1 MATIWVVRS
10 PVMPAKCK
18 VSFRAA
24 PVNVKIDILTKKAYE
39 LSQKQTLRS
48 LNDTLKAEPDL
59 LHGVL
64 RYLEGRG
71 ISVEAATQLG
81 KQRVRATIEDDN
93 KEGERS
99 VQPQKLRKGEGVVD
113 GDPNNWLAHCY
124 TRLDNTKKDTLEII
138 VSAVEP
144 INCSM
149 FALCALRR
157 SRTSRNDYRKTLL
170 EILEYATGFDVSTS
184 LKGDLRHKPTLTSH
198 LTKLSDERNSRA
210 SNLCLPPVWSSSKDG
225 IFELKETEEGCI
237 SVVDKTKKCSRL
249 LSVSKLHSHFGSDI
263 EFKDL
268 RINNNFSEVRACI
281 GCEET
286 AATIPIASLPEA
298 DEHKNHANQ
307 Q

>member
-1 MATIWVVRS
+1 
-10 PVMPAKCK
+10 MPPKGNK
-18 VSFRAA
+18 RSFRTA
-24 PVNVKIDILTKKAYE
+24 PLKDQIDILVVRASE
-39 LSQKQTLRS
+39 LSQKQTLKS
-48 LNDTLKAEPDL
+48 LNDTLKAQPAL
-59 LHGVL
+59 LPGVV
-64 RYLEGRG
+64 RYLEGLG
-71 ISVEAATQLG
+71 IDIQTATELG
-81 KQRVRATIEDDN
+81 KKRVKPTIEDDS
-93 KEGERS
+93 KEGES
-99 VQPQKLRKGEGVVD
+99 SEQPEKIRKGKRVED
-113 GDPNNWLAHCY
+113 SNSDNWLPRSY
-124 TRLDNTKKDTLEII
+124 TRLDNTTASTLEEV
-138 VSAVEP
+138 VSVVVP
-144 INCSM
+144 VVCSKY
-149 FALCALRR
+149 ALKGLKATKN
-157 SRTSRNDYRKTLL
+157 SSVSFKTMLL

-268 RINNNFSEVRACI
+268 CINNNFSEVRASI

-286 AATIPIASLPEA
+286 AATILIASLPEA

>member
-1 MATIWVVRS
+1 
-10 PVMPAKCK
+10 MPPKGNK
-18 VSFRAA
+18 RSFRTA
-24 PVNVKIDILTKKAYE
+24 PLKDQIDILVVRASE
-39 LSQKQTLRS
+39 LSQKQTLKS
-48 LNDTLKAEPDL
+48 LNDTLKAQPAL
-59 LHGVL
+59 LPGVV
-64 RYLEGRG
+64 RYLEGLG
-71 ISVEAATQLG
+71 IDIQTATELG
-81 KQRVRATIEDDN
+81 KKRVKPTIEDDS
-93 KEGERS
+93 KEGES
-99 VQPQKLRKGEGVVD
+99 SEQPEKIRKGNRVED
-113 GDPNNWLAHCY
+113 SNSDNWLPHCY
-124 TRLDNTKKDTLEII
+124 TRLDNTKGSTLEEV
-138 VSAVEP
+138 VSAVVP
-144 INCSM
+144 IVCSKY
-149 FALCALRR
+149 ALKGLKAAKK
-157 SRTSRNDYRKTLL
+157 SSESYKAMLL

-198 LTKLSDERNSRA
+198 LKKLSDERNSRA

-268 RINNNFSEVRACI
+268 CINNNFSEVRASI

-298 DEHKNHANQ
+298 DEDKNHANQ